1 MDLRAFL
8 QEHNADPALSEAF
21 EAFLQETQSELTT
34 LQEKLQSL
42 ETKSKRDDVVIE
54 ALKFELARLNRIR
67 FAKKS
72 EAFKGVQGDLFQ
84 EALDE
89 DLGELA
95 RAIENA

>member
-1 MDLRAFL
+1 MDFRAFL

-21 EAFLQETQSELTT
+21 EAFLASTESERQARDLE
-34 LQEKLQSL
+34 LAAIQEKLQLL

-72 EAFKGVQGDLFQ
+72 EGRSSISSGNQHKLMDLFSHH
-84 EALDE
+84 
-89 DLGELA
+89 
-95 RAIENA
+95 